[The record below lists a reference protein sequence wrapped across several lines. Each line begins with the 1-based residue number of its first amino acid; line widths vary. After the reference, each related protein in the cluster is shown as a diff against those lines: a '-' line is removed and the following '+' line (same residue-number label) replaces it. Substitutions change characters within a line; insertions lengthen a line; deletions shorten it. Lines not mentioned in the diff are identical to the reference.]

1 MESGAEPDGFKYPS
15 LPNSQCELNIN
26 MYETIRDGNVTNM
39 DTSTVVR
46 GGSDPSAYPPSNYQR
61 IVRQRFIRRSL
72 WFSDSDE
79 QAFEVP
85 ECDNRS
91 KILNVSL
98 RTIVDRTRGARLGPQ
113 ESSTPESHGGKKDGA
128 TEGASADEKEKAVD
142 KLNVTSTDGSKN
154 TVRTAS
160 EENEEEAE
168 MKAVSTSPG
177 GRFLKFDIELGRG
190 SFKTVYKGLDT
201 DTWVEV
207 AWCELQ
213 DRKLTKVERQ
223 RFKEEAEMLKGL
235 QHPNIVRFYD
245 FWESPLK
252 GKKCI
257 VLVTE
262 LMTSGT
268 LKTYLK
274 RFKVMKPKV
283 LRSWC
288 RQILKGLHFLHTRDP
303 PIIHRDLKCDNIF
316 ITGPTGSVKIGD
328 LGLATLKRASFA
340 KSVIGT
346 PEFMAPEMYEEHYD
360 EAVDVYAFGMCM
372 LEMATSEYP
381 YSECQNAAQIYRK
394 VTSGVKPASFNKVVD
409 PEIKEIIGECICQ
422 KKEERYSIKDLL
434 NHAFFAEDT
443 GVRVELAEEDDGKK
457 AAIALKLWVEDPKK
471 LKGKYKESGAIEF
484 TFELEKETP
493 EGVAQEMVESGF
505 FHESDAKIVG
515 KSIRDRV
522 ALIKWRRE
530 RSVLAGP
537 TVDIGEAGLGAQSAP
552 AQGASAGA
560 TQAVQP
566 PLLEPEADQHAR
578 LCNLPASATSVTSDS
593 TFDSGLG
600 SAVYSDSHS
609 SQHNVLYQSLVE
621 PITMATHHQR
631 HRSGLYLASARPR
644 SCEKGEGWKGALGP
658 ELRVGVGAGA
668 RRGSASVIDTLR
680 GNNVTL
686 HKLLQPLTSGPCSPQ
701 RSASPAPTSPD
712 NQTESSSSEFRSEAE
727 DGFPSPSALPAT
739 LLLALPDP
747 THSEARRHSD
757 TSVESKTLEATNA
770 SRVKSV
776 SGGRR
781 HSDFSTLLSLNSAHH
796 HHQGAPRKHLC
807 QACFSLLLL
816 KSQEGGQKHIA
827 FPFPPHPCGVATT
840 AGSGGVKGQSHI
852 GSDCS
857 DLFLLQ
863 QNLMNIIS
871 CKTTLSNQGQP
882 SLLHLPAAQQPAKNY
897 GDGSLNLLQRG
908 SFSGGHTTPPLARPT
923 QDRRASYCAGE
934 HRATGPPG
942 VSSAVHT
949 LLQNHVSLQSQ
960 PASAP
965 ALHTHLQYLQPG
977 HSYPTAPQVIQQTPT
992 TASFSAVALQ
1002 HTPAS
1007 ASYSASNVPL
1017 QQNHTGQS
1025 YPAPPQQQ
1033 TAIAASYTTA
1043 NVPLQQPAASFSATT
1058 TPPQQPHTAASYT
1071 AATMPIQRTPTPQS
1085 YVAPALQQ
1093 LTQTAA
1099 SYAAPTLQQNPTPA
1113 SFSAA
1118 AAALSVQ
1125 QTVLAAT
1132 IAAAAAAATKPTQPV
1147 AQNYSAPVGHLQ
1159 QTAPTQSCASVAP
1172 TVVHTV
1178 PIPSLPTRTPSVATQ
1193 PLTSVVPPP
1202 VQPCPAPHS
1211 LSDIAMPPILQPGQ
1225 SSPMHHSQQTVQVPI
1240 QQQHSQQMA
1249 QTAVQQDSPMQHS
1262 QQTVQVSLPQ
1272 HSQPMVKPTVQQTPV
1287 VQRYQSP
1294 AHTVQQG
1301 STLQSYPNSIPL
1313 MGQQNSA
1320 SQSYPPSAPHIQQAA
1335 SQSYPPSAPHIQ
1347 QAASQSYPPSAPHIQ
1362 QAASQSYPPSA
1373 PHIQHAASQSYPPT
1387 ATQAATVQG
1396 YTSLQPSVMGQACP
1410 SAQAP
1415 QQAADPQTYPVA
1427 PIVQQQTGTTAQ
1439 HSQAQVAPLPPGQQY
1454 QLYLHNPAFLN
1465 QNVPGGQSFPQ
1476 HHQSLSSLPAQALPS
1491 QQPLA
1496 QASDPLQLQPLQMST
1511 SLPPTH
1517 LSQFPS
1523 PYPNIQVVTPLAGC
1537 DSYPHPCPVPQSY
1550 PSSTA
1555 LSLPPLYL
1563 SPGQP
1568 ATLPP
1573 SVSPLAP
1580 LHIGNA
1586 LVPPTSVSLIP
1597 SPTTLLAM
1605 AAPTLPQRL
1614 HMYPAVLQQS
1624 VMTHPHTQQPTHTHP
1639 VHSHPASLP
1648 GQQNT
1653 HHMNPDRSAL
1663 PLPVQHNTHPTY
1675 THPAAA
1681 PELALHSSQPLRQVK
1696 QQTQVP
1702 DPVHPSQPTH
1712 PAVFSS
1718 PIHSGL
1724 DRGTVTATAQLDQN
1738 LSQTLSQ
1745 RQALGQNQ
1753 SQPQAPASQPPGSQT
1768 AGPGPAS
1775 TSLTQQNQASA
1786 STGTTVTS
1794 AQPQTESN
1802 LEDPGAEKQASGA
1815 SYSYDSV
1822 NSDATSGKEMSDGN
1836 EGTHGSGKGEGK
1848 VRKPH
1853 RRSTRTRSRQEK
1865 LNKPKL
1871 SMLNVCNTGDKMV
1884 ECQLET
1890 HNHKMVTFKFDLDG
1904 DAPEEIA
1911 TYMVENDFI
1920 LLLEKEMFIEQ
1931 LKDIVDK
1938 AEDMLS
1944 EDTEGE
1950 RSSDHAGSPQ
1960 QSHGTV
1966 ILGGEGS
1973 KTATPNSPQLV
1984 YQQNVLHTGKRW
1996 FIICPVAETP
2006 TPDREKTSSDASTAK
2021 EVPDTSL
2028 SRSSC
2033 STTPPVPALT
2043 TTAPTPAPSA
2053 LPAPQRSAQPQDP
2066 NVGKARMQQPQAS
2079 GTKPTTNTTTAAVGR
2094 HEPCVSMV
2102 TDIPCCPIVPP
2113 VSLDVNGVGHK
2124 GASGTSS
2131 CLPNQGAS
2139 LSGDLPPL
2147 GSHQPVVLQQPYAT
2161 PSMVGGGGGATT
2173 PSQPQSP
2180 AHQASQQQD
2189 GPGGSGSGGG
2199 GGLGESDGEGPPRV
2213 EFVDRTI
2220 KTLDEKLRNLLY
2232 QEYAPSAPS
2241 STASDLQGFSTEGVS
2256 SPLVSDSQTI
2266 TEGGLS
2272 RKGELLPQIPER
2284 TDSLDTLSDSA
2295 ACKGV
2300 LNTDMMGSSS
2310 SYGSKSRFQIVPTP
2324 PEVIIR
2330 RLEKGRSRSTCS
2342 STAPSSGS
2350 GGSHAAAEGGGR
2362 RGQGCM
2368 AVGRFS
2374 VITTE
2379 EGLENNPKPHCS
2391 HRYSAPPDFY
2401 QDTPTSSPNATPT
2414 LLPRAHTADAATNYS
2429 FHFDSD
2435 SGEEDTS
2442 SLAPTHHKPPAH
2454 VLSEHSGSDLM
2465 KRAVA
2470 FLRRTGRSSSVQS
2483 SDSPSRQPVV
2493 ANGHALSPPGP
2504 GHASYISSD
2513 NDSEFEDA
2521 DMRKELQRLREKH
2534 MKEISELQAFQRN
2547 EIERLYKEVGKALP
2561 PGVGLLHAAPPSGRR
2576 RRASK
2581 HKLKAGKLLNPTVQ
2595 QLKNNLNTT
2604 TTTGERKGE
2613 STPGLSGSPAKS
2625 SIMSDSSAC
2634 SSGSS
2639 SSTSSILPSTAPE
2652 PVQTQQPCSLKGS
2665 LSSDSIYGGGMA
2677 THAGPG
2683 QGWTVYHQTSERV
2696 TYKSSSKPRARF
2708 LSGPVSLSI
2717 WSSHG
2722 ASATQTASNQ
2732 QPAVPTP
2739 SSSPQPMAALVQA
2752 QTNNSNNKKPG
2763 TFTDDLHKLV
2773 DDWTKETL
2781 AANQPRPSL
2790 NQIKQQRRRQDLE
2803 GRATPM
2809 GGATQ
2814 EVRCAILP
2822 NKFQL
2827 PLSCP
2832 LTAVGLAVPTD
2843 LGSNPSAMLQPG
2855 YLITAG
2861 PYGGIVPGPLYPQQW
2876 SGMPSPV
2883 GRMGAAGGMPYP
2895 TMANPEL
2902 QAYPLTLHSPE
2913 NGPNTRTT

>member
-1 MESGAEPDGFKYPS
+1 MESGAEPDGFKYTS

-113 ESSTPESHGGKKDGA
+113 ESSSPESHGGKKDSA

-566 PLLEPEADQHAR
+566 PLLEPEEPEADQHAR

-621 PITMATHHQR
+621 PITMATQQH

-680 GNNVTL
+680 GNNITL

-712 NQTESSSSEFRSEAE
+712 NQTESSSSEFLSEAE

-757 TSVESKTLEATNA
+757 TSVESQTLEATNA

-776 SGGRR
+776 SGRRR
-781 HSDFSTLLSLNSAHH
+781 HSDFSTLLSLNSAHQ

-816 KSQEGGQKHIA
+816 KSQEGGHKQQHIA

-1017 QQNHTGQS
+1017 QQNHTGQN

-1118 AAALSVQ
+1118 AALSVQ

-1132 IAAAAAAATKPTQPV
+1132 IAAAAAAAAATKPSQPA

-1159 QTAPTQSCASVAP
+1159 QTAPTQSCAFVAP

-1193 PLTSVVPPP
+1193 PLASVVSPP

-1211 LSDIAMPPILQPGQ
+1211 LSDKAMPPILQPGQ
-1225 SSPMHHSQQTVQVPI
+1225 SSPMHHSQQTVQVP
-1240 QQQHSQQMA
+1240 
-1249 QTAVQQDSPMQHS
+1249 
-1262 QQTVQVSLPQ
+1262 LPQ

-1301 STLQSYPNSIPL
+1301 STLQSYPNSVPL

-1320 SQSYPPSAPHIQQAA
+1320 SQSYPPSAPHIQ
-1335 SQSYPPSAPHIQ
+1335 H
-1347 QAASQSYPPSAPHIQ
+1347 
-1362 QAASQSYPPSA
+1362 AASQSYPPSA
-1373 PHIQHAASQSYPPT
+1373 PHIQHAASQSYPPS
-1387 ATQAATVQG
+1387 APHIQHAASQSYPPTQAATVQG

-1439 HSQAQVAPLPPGQQY
+1439 HSQAQVAPPPGQQY
-1454 QLYLHNPAFLN
+1454 QLYLHNSAFLN
-1465 QNVPGGQSFPQ
+1465 QNVPGGQSLPQ

-1605 AAPTLPQRL
+1605 AAPTLPQPL

-1653 HHMNPDRSAL
+1653 QLQNTHRMNTDRSAL

-1681 PELALHSSQPLRQVK
+1681 PELALHSSQLLRQVK

-1718 PIHSGL
+1718 PIHSGP

-1753 SQPQAPASQPPGSQT
+1753 SQPQAPVSQPPGSQT

-1794 AQPQTESN
+1794 AQPLTESN

-2021 EVPDTSL
+2021 EAPDTSL
-2028 SRSSC
+2028 SSC
-2033 STTPPVPALT
+2033 CTTPPVPALT

-2124 GASGTSS
+2124 GVSGTSS

-2139 LSGDLPPL
+2139 LSGDPPPPL

-2173 PSQPQSP
+2173 PLQPQSP

-2189 GPGGSGSGGG
+2189 GPGGCGSGGG

-2266 TEGGLS
+2266 TEGGLP

-2324 PEVIIR
+2324 PDVIIR
-2330 RLEKGRSRSTCS
+2330 RLEKGRSRS

-2350 GGSHAAAEGGGR
+2350 GGSHAAAEEGGR
-2362 RGQGCM
+2362 RDQGCM

-2379 EGLENNPKPHCS
+2379 EGLENAHKPHCS

-2442 SLAPTHHKPPAH
+2442 SLAPAHHKPPAH
-2454 VLSEHSGSDLM
+2454 ALSEHSGSDLM

-2470 FLRRTGRSSSVQS
+2470 FLRRTGRSSSVPS

-2595 QLKNNLNTT
+2595 QLKNNLNNTT
-2604 TTTGERKGE
+2604 TAGE
-2613 STPGLSGSPAKS
+2613 SAPGLSGSPAKS

-2722 ASATQTASNQ
+2722 ASATQTACNQ
-2732 QPAVPTP
+2732 QQPPAVPTP
-2739 SSSPQPMAALVQA
+2739 LSSPQPMAALAQA

-2843 LGSNPSAMLQPG
+2843 LGSNPSARLQPG
-2855 YLITAG
+2855 YLIPAG
-2861 PYGGIVPGPLYPQQW
+2861 PYGGVVPGPLYPQQW

-2895 TMANPEL
+2895 TMANSEL